1 MRIAII
7 GTGNVGSALSTAAVK
22 AGHTVTLAAAHPEH
36 AADVAAAT
44 GAQAAGTAVE
54 AAQGSDL
61 VVLAVPAGA
70 ARGVAAELAGVLAG
84 TPLVDATNPINAT
97 FDGLDIAGVSF
108 AHELQEVVPGAPV
121 VKALNTLFAGRYAD
135 PQENGRPLDAFIA
148 ADDEGAKARV
158 AEFTASLGL
167 RPVDVGGLRK
177 ARSLEEMAF
186 LNITVNAANGWVWQT
201 GWQLAGPTTA
211 TA

>member
-7 GTGNVGSALSTAAVK
+7 GAGNVGAALSTAAVK

-44 GAQAAGTAVE
+44 GAQSAADAPA
-54 AAQGSDL
+54 AAQGADL

-70 ARGVAAELAGVLAG
+70 ARTVAAELAGVLDG
-84 TPLVDATNPINAT
+84 TPVVDATNPLNAT
-97 FDGLDIAGVSF
+97 FDGLDIEGVSF
-108 AHELQEVVPGAPV
+108 AHDLQQVLAGAPV

-148 ADDEGAKARV
+148 GDDEAAKSTV
-158 AEFTASLGL
+158 AAFTESLGL

-186 LNITVNAANGWVWQT
+186 VNITVNAANGWVWQT
-201 GWQLAGPTTA
+201 GWQLAGPTSA
-211 TA
+211 N